1 MEHFPTQT
9 KAKFG
14 FMGAPLTNNS
24 SPAYSRKNALLVYV
38 VYIESIHRGLK
49 SPKTFFEIL

>member
-49 SPKTFFEIL
+49 SPKPFFEIF